1 MDLACQPRPE
11 RRCSRIVCASMITP
25 DDTTDPLGIVDEALS
40 RATETLSMASQHLD
54 PSLVDVLTIL
64 GYDYDYTTARGSFIY
79 DVNGR
84 EFLDFHSGEG
94 FATLGH
100 NHPDIRATLKATLDA
115 ELLDGVQIQYSP
127 LAGMLAEALIARLPR
142 SLDSVFFGSTG
153 AEMVDSAMKFARAA
167 TGRREIVST
176 DGGYHGVTYGP
187 LSIVGEDF
195 FAKGFGPLLPGCRR
209 VPHGD
214 LDALEKVLKRR
225 RAAAFIVEPIQGV
238 GVNPPPPGYLEG
250 AQALCR
256 RYGTLFV
263 LDEVQTGL
271 GRTGRWFA
279 LEHWNLEPDIV
290 TVAKALSG
298 GFMPTG
304 AMITRREIFQKAV
317 GTLER
322 CYVQQSTYGRNRLS
336 MAAGLAAMRVIER
349 DGLIDHAADMGRRL
363 QAGLE
368 SLRDR
373 YEMVS
378 EVRGMGLMWG
388 IELAAPATR
397 VAKLNWHLIHLAS
410 EGLFPQ
416 LVVIPL
422 HRDHGVITMASGK
435 NDVVKLLPPLTVSA
449 GEIDRFLEALD
460 AVLAD
465 LHGSSSR
472 NWGVVR
478 EIATTTLRRHISRR
492 DPAAAGLEP
501 LRGRPVDTTR
511 GDVHLVTGASG
522 FIGGHVAER
531 LLAEGHQVRCLV
543 RSGSDTR
550 RLERLGVELAPGS
563 LENPRSLQRAAEGC
577 AYVVH
582 CGAMVSDWG
591 TVEEIERVNVAGTR
605 HLLAAAG
612 EAAVTRFVHVS
623 STDIYG
629 YPGRAAIE
637 ETEPPGG
644 FRNWYA
650 QTKLSAEAE
659 VRQAAGAGLDT
670 VVLRPATVWGP
681 HSRETVGEIGGAI
694 KGGYMLLVDGGRRI
708 AGLVYIDNLVDAMVL
723 ALRHQQ
729 ARGEAFNVTD
739 GLPVTWR
746 QFTDGLADGIG
757 APGARL
763 SMPYGLASGVGVCLE
778 EGYRFLRRTTRLSA
792 PALLSRQAVHIMG
805 TDQDFSNRK
814 AREVLGWEPRVSY
827 AQGMEATVAWLRD
840 EYLVGGR

>member
-1 MDLACQPRPE
+1 MLDPRNT
-11 RRCSRIVCASMITP
+11 SAATITAG
-25 DDTTDPLGIVDEALS
+25 DPLGIVAEAQT
-40 RATETLSMASQHLD
+40 RTRETLTLASQHLD
-54 PSLVDVLTIL
+54 PSLVDVLSIL
-64 GYDYDYTTARGSFIY
+64 GYDYDYTTARGSLIY
-79 DVNGR
+79 DVEGR
-84 EFLDFHSGEG
+84 EYLDFHSGEG
-94 FATLGH
+94 FASLGH
-100 NHPDIRATLKATLDA
+100 NHPDIRDTIKATLDA
-115 ELLDGVQIQYSP
+115 DLLDGVQIQYSP
-127 LAGMLAEALIARLPR
+127 LAGMLAEALTARLPR
-142 SLDSVFFGSTG
+142 SLDAVFFGSTG

-195 FAKGFGPLLPGCRR
+195 FKQGFGPMLPGCRR

-250 AQALCR
+250 AQELCR

-279 LEHWNLEPDIV
+279 LEHWDLEPDIV

-349 DGLIDHAADMGRRL
+349 DGLVAHAEQMGGRL
-363 QAGLE
+363 RAGLGA
-368 SLRDR
+368 LQDR
-373 YEMVS
+373 YEMLS
-378 EVRGMGLMWG
+378 EVRGLGLMWG
-388 IELAAPATR
+388 IELAAPSTR
-397 VAKLNWHLIHLAS
+397 VAKLNWRLIHLAS

-449 GEIDRFLEALD
+449 VEVDRFLEALD
-460 AVLAD
+460 SVLAD

-478 EIATTTLRRHISRR
+478 EIATTTLRRRLTRR
-492 DPAAAGLEP
+492 DPQAAGLAP
-501 LRGRPVDTTR
+501 LRGQPVNTSRD
-511 GDVHLVTGASG
+511 DVHLVTGASG
-522 FIGGHVAER
+522 FIGGHVVER
-531 LLAEGHQVRCLV
+531 LLADGHQVRCLV
-543 RSGSDTR
+543 RTGSDTR
-550 RLERLGVELAPGS
+550 RLEALGVELAPGS
-563 LENPRSLQRAAEGC
+563 LEDPRSLARAADGC
-577 AYVVH
+577 DYVVH

-591 TVEEIERVNVAGTR
+591 TVQEIERVNVIGTR

-612 EAAVTRFVHVS
+612 DASVRRFVHVS

-629 YPGRAAIE
+629 HPGRPAVDESQRSA
-637 ETEPPGG
+637 G

-650 QTKLSAEAE
+650 QTKLDAEAE
-659 VRQAAGAGLDT
+659 VTRAARGGLET
-670 VVLRPATVWGP
+670 VVLRP
-681 HSRETVGEIGGAI
+681 R
-694 KGGYMLLVDGGRRI
+694 D
-708 AGLVYIDNLVDAMVL
+708 
-723 ALRHQQ
+723 
-729 ARGEAFNVTD
+729 
-739 GLPVTWR
+739 
-746 QFTDGLADGIG
+746 
-757 APGARL
+757 
-763 SMPYGLASGVGVCLE
+763 GVG
-778 EGYRFLRRTTRLSA
+778 
-792 PALLSRQAVHIMG
+792 PALA
-805 TDQDFSNRK
+805 
-814 AREVLGWEPRVSY
+814 
-827 AQGMEATVAWLRD
+827 
-840 EYLVGGR
+840 

>member
-1 MDLACQPRPE
+1 MPDPPE
-11 RRCSRIVCASMITP
+11 ATAA
-25 DDTTDPLGIVDEALS
+25 TGDPLGIVAEAQT
-40 RATETLSMASQHLD
+40 RTRETLTLASQHLD
-54 PSLVDVLTIL
+54 PSLVDVLSIL

-79 DVNGR
+79 DVDGR
-84 EFLDFHSGEG
+84 EYLDFHSGEG
-94 FATLGH
+94 FASLGH
-100 NHPDIRATLKATLDA
+100 NHPAIRDTIKATLDA
-115 ELLDGVQIQYSP
+115 DLLDGVQIQYSP
-127 LAGMLAEALIARLPR
+127 LAGMLAEALTARLPR
-142 SLDSVFFGSTG
+142 SLDAVFFGSTG

-195 FAKGFGPLLPGCRR
+195 FKRGFGPLLPGCRR

-279 LEHWNLEPDIV
+279 LEHWDLEPDIV

-349 DGLIDHAADMGRRL
+349 DGLVAHAEQMGGRL
-363 QAGLE
+363 REGLGA
-368 SLRDR
+368 LQDR
-373 YEMVS
+373 HEMLS
-378 EVRGMGLMWG
+378 DVRGLGLMWG
-388 IELAAPATR
+388 LELAAPATR
-397 VAKLNWHLIHLAS
+397 VAKLNWRLIHLAS

-449 GEIDRFLEALD
+449 AEVDRFVEALD
-460 AVLAD
+460 SVLAD

-478 EIATTTLRRHISRR
+478 EIATTTLRRRLSRR
-492 DPAAAGLEP
+492 DPQAAGLAP
-501 LRGRPVDTTR
+501 LRGRPGDTTR
-511 GDVHLVTGASG
+511 DDVHLVTGASG
-522 FIGGHVAER
+522 FIGGHVVER

-550 RLERLGVELAPGS
+550 RLEALGVELAPGS
-563 LENPRSLQRAAEGC
+563 LEDPRSLARAAEGC
-577 AYVVH
+577 DYIVH

-591 TVEEIERVNVAGTR
+591 TVQEIERVNVAGTR
-605 HLLAAAG
+605 HLLAAA
-612 EAAVTRFVHVS
+612 ADASVRRFVHVS

-629 YPGRAAIE
+629 YPGRPAVDE
-637 ETEPPGG
+637 SQLPGG

-650 QTKLSAEAE
+650 QTKLDAEAE
-659 VRQAAGAGLDT
+659 VTRAARD
-670 VVLRPATVWGP
+670 
-681 HSRETVGEIGGAI
+681 
-694 KGGYMLLVDGGRRI
+694 
-708 AGLVYIDNLVDAMVL
+708 
-723 ALRHQQ
+723 
-729 ARGEAFNVTD
+729 
-739 GLPVTWR
+739 
-746 QFTDGLADGIG
+746 
-757 APGARL
+757 
-763 SMPYGLASGVGVCLE
+763 GVG
-778 EGYRFLRRTTRLSA
+778 
-792 PALLSRQAVHIMG
+792 PAL
-805 TDQDFSNRK
+805 T
-814 AREVLGWEPRVSY
+814 
-827 AQGMEATVAWLRD
+827 
-840 EYLVGGR
+840 

>member
-1 MDLACQPRPE
+1 MTISAPPTV
-11 RRCSRIVCASMITP
+11 SA
-25 DDTTDPLGIVDEALS
+25 DPLGIVAEAQN
-40 RATETLSMASQHLD
+40 RTAQTLSLASQYLD
-54 PSLVDVLTIL
+54 PSLVDVLSII
-64 GYDYDYTTARGSFIY
+64 GYDYDYTTARGSLIY
-79 DVNGR
+79 DLAGR
-84 EFLDFHSGEG
+84 EYLDFHSGEG
-94 FATLGH
+94 FASLGH
-100 NHPDIRATLKATLDA
+100 NHPDIRATITATLDA

-127 LAGMLAEALIARLPR
+127 LAGMLGEALTAHLPR
-142 SLDSVFFGSTG
+142 ALDAVFFGSSG

-195 FAKGFGPLLPGCRR
+195 FKAGFGPLLPGCRR

-250 AQALCR
+250 AQELCR

-279 LEHWNLEPDIV
+279 LEHWDLEPDIV

-336 MAAGLAAMRVIER
+336 MAAGLAAIRVIER
-349 DGLIDHAADMGRRL
+349 DGLVEHAERMGERL
-363 QAGLE
+363 SAGLFE
-368 SLRDR
+368 LRDR
-373 YEMVS
+373 YAMLDD
-378 EVRGMGLMWG
+378 VRGRGLMWG
-388 IELAAPATR
+388 IELAAPPTR
-397 VAKLNWHLIHLAS
+397 VAKLNWRLMHLAS

-449 GEIDRFLEALD
+449 EEIDRFLTALD
-460 AVLAD
+460 GVLAD
-465 LHGSSSR
+465 LHGSASR

-478 EIATTTLRRHISRR
+478 EIATTTLRRRLAR
-492 DPAAAGLEP
+492 ADPHAAGLAP
-501 LRGRPVDTTR
+501 LRGTPVDTTR
-511 GDVHLVTGASG
+511 EDVHLVTGASG
-522 FIGGHVAER
+522 FIGSHLVER
-531 LLAEGHQVRCLV
+531 LLAEGHPVRCLV
-543 RSGSDTR
+543 RERSDTR
-550 RLERLGVELAPGS
+550 HLERLGAELAPGT
-563 LENPRSLQRAAEGC
+563 LEHPGSLQRAAEGC
-577 AYVVH
+577 DYVVH

-591 TVEEIERVNVAGTR
+591 TVQEIEAVNVTGTR

-612 EAAVTRFVHVS
+612 EAGVRRFVHVS

-629 YPGRAAIE
+629 YPGRSSVE
-637 ETEPPGG
+637 ESEPPGG

-650 QTKLSAEAE
+650 QTKLAAEAE
-659 VRQAAGAGLDT
+659 VAQAAQAGLET

-681 HSRETVGEIGGAI
+681 RSREVVGEIGSAI
-694 KGGYMLLVDGGRRI
+694 RGGYMLLVEDGRRI
-708 AGLVYIDNLVDAMVL
+708 AGLVYVENLVDAFAL
-723 ALRHQQ
+723 ALRHTD
-729 ARGEAFNVTD
+729 AAGEAFNVTD

-746 QFTDGLADGIG
+746 QFTDGLAAGIG
-757 APGARL
+757 AGPARL
-763 SMPYGLASGVGVCLE
+763 SMPYGVARGLGTGLE
-778 EGYRFLRRTTRLSA
+778 QGYRLLRRTTRLSA
-792 PALLSRQAVHIMG
+792 PALLSRQAVDIMG
-805 TDQDFSNRK
+805 VDQSFSNRK
-814 AREVLGWEPRVSY
+814 AREVLGWEPRVGY
-827 AQGMEATVAWLRD
+827 AAAMQTTVTWLRD
-840 EYLVGGR
+840 EYLVR

>member
-1 MDLACQPRPE
+1 M
-11 RRCSRIVCASMITP
+11 VCASMLDP
-25 DDTTDPLGIVDEALS
+25 HDTTAITAAGDPLGIVAEAQA
-40 RATETLSMASQHLD
+40 RTRETLTLASQHLD
-54 PSLVDVLTIL
+54 PSLVDVLSIL
-64 GYDYDYTTARGSFIY
+64 GYDYDYTTARGSLIY

-84 EFLDFHSGEG
+84 EYLDFHSGEG
-94 FATLGH
+94 FASLGH
-100 NHPDIRATLKATLDA
+100 NHPDIRDTIKATLDA

-127 LAGMLAEALIARLPR
+127 LAGMLGEALTAKLPR
-142 SLDSVFFGSTG
+142 SLDAVFFGSTG

-195 FAKGFGPLLPGCRR
+195 FKQGFGPLLPGCRR

-214 LDALEKVLKRR
+214 LEALEKVLKRR

-250 AQALCR
+250 AQELCR

-349 DGLIDHAADMGRRL
+349 DELVAHAEQMGGRL
-363 QAGLE
+363 RAGLGV
-368 SLRDR
+368 LQDR
-373 YEMVS
+373 YEMLS
-378 EVRGMGLMWG
+378 EVRGLGLMWG
-388 IELAAPATR
+388 IELAAPSTR
-397 VAKLNWHLIHLAS
+397 VAKLNWRLIHLAS

-449 GEIDRFLEALD
+449 GEVDRFLEALD
-460 AVLAD
+460 SVLAD

-478 EIATTTLRRHISRR
+478 EIATTTLRRHLSRR
-492 DPAAAGLEP
+492 DPQAAGLAP
-501 LRGRPVDTTR
+501 LRGQPVDTTR
-511 GDVHLVTGASG
+511 DDVHLVTGASG
-522 FIGGHVAER
+522 FIGGHVVER
-531 LLAEGHQVRCLV
+531 LLADGHQVRCLV
-543 RSGSDTR
+543 RTGSDTR
-550 RLERLGVELAPGS
+550 RLDTLGVELAPGS
-563 LENPRSLQRAAEGC
+563 LEDPRSLARAAEGC
-577 AYVVH
+577 DYVVH

-591 TVEEIERVNVAGTR
+591 TVQEIERVNVAGTR
-605 HLLAAAG
+605 HLLTAAG
-612 EAAVTRFVHVS
+612 EASVRRFVHVS

-629 YPGRAAIE
+629 YPGGPAVDESRLPA
-637 ETEPPGG
+637 G

-650 QTKLSAEAE
+650 QTKLDAEAE
-659 VRQAAGAGLDT
+659 VTRAAGDGLDT
-670 VVLRPATVWGP
+670 VVMRPATVWGP
-681 HSRETVGEIGGAI
+681 RSRETVGEIGGAI

-708 AGLVYIDNLVDAMVL
+708 AGLVYVDNLIDAMEL
-723 ALRHQQ
+723 ALRHQD

-746 QFTDGLADGIG
+746 QFTDGLAAGIG

-763 SMPYGLASGVGVCLE
+763 SMPYGLANGVGVCLE
-778 EGYRFLRRTTRLSA
+778 EGYRFVRRTTRLSA
-792 PALLSRQAVHIMG
+792 PALLSRQAVQIMG

-827 AQGMEATVAWLRD
+827 AQGMETTVAWLRD
-840 EYLVGGR
+840 EYLAGGR